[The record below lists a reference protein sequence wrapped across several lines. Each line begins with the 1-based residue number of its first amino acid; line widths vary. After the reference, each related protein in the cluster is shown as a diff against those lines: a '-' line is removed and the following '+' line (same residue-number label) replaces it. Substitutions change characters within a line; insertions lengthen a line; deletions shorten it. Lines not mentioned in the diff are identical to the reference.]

1 MQSTDEFIDRY
12 VAMWNEPDPDQRRKV
27 IDEMW
32 ADDGRHVLE
41 PPEEMRTTARALGF
55 PSQALELQGHDQL
68 EDRVTRAHAEFV
80 APGQYRFRSR
90 GNAARLGDVV
100 KFNWEMVTTD
110 GAEVAGVGL
119 DIFVLDADDRISV
132 HYQFVD

>member
-12 VAMWNEPDPDQRRKV
+12 VALWNEPDAETRRKA
-27 IDEMW
+27 IHELW
-32 ADDGRHVLE
+32 AEDGRHVLE
-41 PPEEMRTTARALGF
+41 PPEEMRATARALGF
-55 PSQALELQGHDQL
+55 PTQALELRGHDEL
-68 EDRVTRAHAEFV
+68 ERRVTRAHEEFV
-80 APGQYRFRSR
+80 ASGQYYFRSR

-100 KFNWEMVTTD
+100 KFNWEMVPTD
-110 GAEVAGVGL
+110 GGDIAGVGL